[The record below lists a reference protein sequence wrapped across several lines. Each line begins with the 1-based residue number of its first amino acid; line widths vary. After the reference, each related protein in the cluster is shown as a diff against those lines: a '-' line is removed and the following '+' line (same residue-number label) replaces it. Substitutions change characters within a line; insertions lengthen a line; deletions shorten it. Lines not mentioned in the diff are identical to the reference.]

1 MNKVSGLKNN
11 GILGLS
17 ILEALM
23 ATVIV
28 GVGFIAVFQMVN
40 YSVESVDLSGERTK
54 VNFVTAMV
62 AEDIISDKNA
72 EYTDDAGIKRTFYEG
87 LLEDTGWEL
96 ATCVKNASK
105 ATHNNAFE
113 NKKTKWS
120 NRLSKSR
127 IKCKTDRDQK
137 RLTIIDI
144 CKPNFEEYDSAT
156 DTYSGFCG
164 FVNDTDYVRGS
175 INLGVYHPPVV
186 FGKMEIKM
194 NDGKKTKMIY
204 FPIK

>member
-1 MNKVSGLKNN
+1 MKKVSGHKNN
-11 GILGLS
+11 RILGLS

-54 VNFVTAMV
+54 VNFITAMV
-62 AEDIISDKNA
+62 AEDVISDKNA
-72 EYTDDAGIKRTFYEG
+72 EFTDSGGIKRTFYEG

-127 IKCKTDRDQK
+127 IKCKSDQDQK

-144 CKPNFEEYDSAT
+144 CKRNFRDYDAAI
-156 DTYSGFCG
+156 DAYSGVCG
-164 FVNDTDYVRGS
+164 FINDRDYVRGS
-175 INLGVYHPPVV
+175 LNLGVYHPPVV